1 MAHVANYEGV
11 NHGQYAVQVS
21 TGIALPGGAYFDA
34 PAAAVQGMAIVRSED
49 EKSWILIPDH
59 RGEKIYYTGERYST
73 TLQTVGEVPA
83 GYTLIAPE
91 TDFDTWNGTEWVTDS
106 AAEKKHIILWL
117 MKKRRAC
124 CDWLTSATHHYKTWS
139 IWKWRL
145 ILKEPA
151 C

>member
-1 MAHVANYEGV
+1 M
-11 NHGQYAVQVS
+11 
-21 TGIALPGGAYFDA
+21 
-34 PAAAVQGMAIVRSED
+34 RSED

-106 AAEKKHIILWL
+106 AAEKKHIISLADEEKTCL
-117 MKKRRAC
+117 LRLANERNTPLQYVVDLEMATDSERAG
-124 CDWLTSATHHYKTWS
+124 LLS
-139 IWKWRL
+139 WKN
-145 ILKEPA
+145 PVY